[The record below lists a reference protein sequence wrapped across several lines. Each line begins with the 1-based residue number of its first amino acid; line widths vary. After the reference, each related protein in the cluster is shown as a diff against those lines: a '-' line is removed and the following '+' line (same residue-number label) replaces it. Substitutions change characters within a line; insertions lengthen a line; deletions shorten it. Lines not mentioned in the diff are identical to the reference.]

1 VPLPAVTVTTSSLEV
16 SGSTISVN
24 GKSVGK
30 PLIDATIKD
39 ASDCPDAWAA
49 MDDWREVSTAVYE

>member
-1 VPLPAVTVTTSSLEV
+1 VLLPEVTVTTSSLEV

-30 PLIDATIKD
+30 PLIDATMKD
-39 ASDCPDAWAA
+39 VFDCPCAWAA
-49 MDDWREVSTAVYE
+49 MDDWSEVSTAVDK